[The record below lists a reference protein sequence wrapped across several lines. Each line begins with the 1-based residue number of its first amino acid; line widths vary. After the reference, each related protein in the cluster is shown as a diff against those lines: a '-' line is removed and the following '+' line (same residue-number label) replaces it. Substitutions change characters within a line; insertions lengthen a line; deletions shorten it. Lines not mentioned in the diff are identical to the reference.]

1 MTKILITKIH
11 GMYKLSCEYNKGSAA
26 VASTTIKALK
36 QCIPDAQFT
45 SFIQFSE
52 EFAEEH
58 DVRVIRNNKLF
69 STKNLS
75 LRTIVKSSL
84 NVTRCALWALLH
96 KRFPRFAKAL
106 VSSRKL
112 KEYADADVII
122 DISMTVYTPIFGIVS
137 LIEHSMDILLGVFL
151 KKPVII
157 WAQSLGP
164 FRSRLTSRLARF
176 VLNRVALITVR
187 EEISRSHL
195 RELGVSVPAIHVT
208 ADSAFLLEPAAEER
222 AKEILSK
229 AGVNGSDR
237 PIIGVTIGWS
247 NRISETNTTWYLR
260 PIKSIFQ
267 TSSIILPESV
277 FEFARRQ
284 INHFR
289 GRDISGYP
297 KVREVA
303 QIVDYLVEEL
313 DATVVLV
320 PHDYNPGA
328 DDRILLGEILQRA
341 NQRNRVRLLTGD
353 YSAPEIKAV
362 IGQCDLFIGGKM
374 HSNIAAT
381 SMCVPTVAIQY
392 SHKFYGIMRLLG
404 QEKYVCDKLIAEEVK
419 SKVDQ
424 AWSDRERIRAEL
436 EANIGIVK
444 EQALYNAKLVA
455 DLLNSDRASTVSS

>member
-11 GMYKLSCEYNKGSAA
+11 SMYQLSCEYNKGSAA
-26 VASTTIKALK
+26 VMSTAIKILK
-36 QCIPDAQFT
+36 QRIPDAEFT

-52 EFAEEH
+52 EFIEEH
-58 DVRVIRNNKLF
+58 GIRVIRHNKMF
-69 STKNLS
+69 SVRKAS
-75 LRTIVKSSL
+75 LGTIVKSSL
-84 NVTRCALWALLH
+84 DMMRCALWALLH
-96 KRFPRFAKAL
+96 KRFPWFAKAL

-122 DISMTVYTPIFGIVS
+122 DISMTVYTSNFAFTS
-137 LIEHSMDILLGVFL
+137 AIEHSMDLLLGVFL

-164 FRSRLTSRLARF
+164 FRSKLTARLARF

-187 EEISRSHL
+187 EEISLSHL
-195 RELGVSVPAIHVT
+195 QQLGVSVPPIYVT
-208 ADSAFLLEPAAEER
+208 ADSAFLLQPATEEK

-229 AGVNGSDR
+229 AGIDGSDR
-237 PIIGVTIGWS
+237 SLIGMTIGWS

-260 PIKSIFQ
+260 PMKSVFRA
-267 TSSIILPESV
+267 SSMILPKSML
-277 FEFARRQ
+277 EFARRQ
-284 INHFR
+284 IGHF
-289 GRDISGYP
+289 GRLDIASYP
-297 KVREVA
+297 KVREAA
-303 QIVDYLVEEL
+303 QIVDYLVEKL

-328 DDRILLGEILQRA
+328 DDRILLGEILQSVK
-341 NQRNRVRLLTGD
+341 QRNRVRLLTGD

-374 HSNIAAT
+374 HSSIAAT

-392 SHKFYGIMRLLG
+392 NHKFYGIMRLLG
-404 QEKYVCDKLIAEEVK
+404 QEEYVCDKLIAEEVEAR
-419 SKVDQ
+419 VDQ
-424 AWSDRERIRAEL
+424 AWAGRERIRGEL

-444 EQALYNAKLVA
+444 QRARYNAELVA
-455 DLLNSDRASTVSS
+455 DLLNSDRGSGVS